1 MCLQRWIGVEV
12 QVEQQQRCRGA
23 SEQGAEPGR
32 RAPAH
37 GDHQERVGL
46 RLHSGNCTSKR
57 SRQLNCHCGNL
68 SLGPH
73 GLPIA
78 ASLPWEALRKAAFSE
93 INLETLITAQR
104 QSEQLVGVEE
114 KIFLTV
120 RPPPTPFSTP
130 FIFPVWFWSY
140 LKIRFSS
147 ERSHIKLI
155 LLIFSSC

>member
-1 MCLQRWIGVEV
+1 MCLRRRIGVEV
-12 QVEQQQRCRGA
+12 QVEQQQTCRGA
-23 SEQGAEPGR
+23 SEQSAEPGR

-37 GDHQERVGL
+37 GGHQERVGL

-68 SLGPH
+68 SVGPH

-78 ASLPWEALRKAAFSE
+78 ASLPREALRKAAFSE

-104 QSEQLVGVEE
+104 QSERQLVQVEE
-114 KIFLTV
+114 QIFLTA

-130 FIFPVWFWSY
+130 FLFPA
-140 LKIRFSS
+140 
-147 ERSHIKLI
+147 
-155 LLIFSSC
+155 